1 MGAGWLV
8 QGRCRKD
15 VGRLS
20 ISIIM
25 PAPSPTS
32 LLYNRLVH
40 DDVNG
45 DDLDEDWYHHVGDDV
60 NGDDLDEDQYHHIG
74 DDVNCDDLDED

>member
-1 MGAGWLV
+1 MV

-25 PAPSPTS
+25 PAPSPTG

-45 DDLDEDWYHHVGDDV
+45 DDLDEDQYRHWVLSVG
-60 NGDDLDEDQYHHIG
+60 GDKLRCKELLGAKSFRLRI
-74 DDVNCDDLDED
+74 

>member
-1 MGAGWLV
+1 MV

-25 PAPSPTS
+25 PAPSSTS
-32 LLYNRLVH
+32 LLYNRLLD

-45 DDLDEDWYHHVGDDV
+45 DDT
-60 NGDDLDEDQYHHIG
+60 DEDQYIRLVH
-74 DDVNCDDLDED
+74 DDVLMVMI